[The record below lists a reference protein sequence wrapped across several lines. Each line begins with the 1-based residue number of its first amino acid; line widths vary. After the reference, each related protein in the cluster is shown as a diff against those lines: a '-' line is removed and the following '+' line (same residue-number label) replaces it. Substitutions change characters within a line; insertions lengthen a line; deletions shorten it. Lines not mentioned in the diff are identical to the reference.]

1 MNKRDIFILIGLGFV
16 SNVLVAATRASIPD
30 FLMLSLI
37 SFGGAMMGGGIT
49 ALLRGSSFESSVMV
63 DIVEELMEK
72 FKKELAEICK
82 KERMTISVSDPYA
95 GRKTLLIART
105 TSDPLSFRPLVSVD
119 LTPSMVQVDYRLK
132 DTKTF
137 DPRITADL
145 DLEITLIKEYL
156 SPNPTAA

>member
-72 FKKELAEICK
+72 FKKDGFIIEEIAKKVAPKTEPEVIVMPEAEPESK
-82 KERMTISVSDPYA
+82 PEEEEVKPKRSKAYTTLEAM
-95 GRKTLLIART
+95 GLRK
-105 TSDPLSFRPLVSVD
+105 
-119 LTPSMVQVDYRLK
+119 
-132 DTKTF
+132 
-137 DPRITADL
+137 
-145 DLEITLIKEYL
+145 
-156 SPNPTAA
+156 